1 MSLVQEDGDKSS
13 VSQTCAWSQLLEIP
27 HEDST
32 IKVDDDLYRVSRT
45 TKNSLKK
52 GVQLL

>member
-13 VSQTCAWSQLLEIP
+13 VPQTCAWSKLLETP

-32 IKVDDDLYRVSRT
+32 IKVDDDHRASRT